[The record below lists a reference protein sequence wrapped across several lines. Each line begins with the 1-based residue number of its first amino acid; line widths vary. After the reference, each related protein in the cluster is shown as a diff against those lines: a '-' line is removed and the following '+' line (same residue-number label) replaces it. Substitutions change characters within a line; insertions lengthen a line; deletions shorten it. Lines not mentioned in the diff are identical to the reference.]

1 MTFRTVL
8 NKIFLARG
16 VVQTLPGDLDED
28 HQVTSPDQPKTSQS
42 EIVGLFA
49 EELRGRH
56 PIQDAA
62 RTKLPEHHD
71 TAN

>member
-8 NKIFLARG
+8 NKIFFARG
-16 VVQTLPGDLDED
+16 VVQTLPGDLAED
-28 HQVTSPDQPKTSQS
+28 HEVTTPDQLKTSQS
-42 EIVGLFA
+42 EIAGLFA

-56 PIQDAA
+56 PIHDAA
-62 RTKLPEHHD
+62 RIKLPEHHD

>member
-8 NKIFLARG
+8 NKIFSARG
-16 VVQTLPGDLDED
+16 VVQTLPGDLADD
-28 HQVTSPDQPKTSQS
+28 HEVTTPDQLKTSQS
-42 EIVGLFA
+42 EIAGLFA

-56 PIQDAA
+56 PIHDAA